1 MSYLQ
6 HFGLK
11 HDPLGKNVRTIVH
24 SQQETQLKQKLNWLL
39 QTKGVGLITGEAGTG
54 KTTALRDWV
63 STLNPMTH
71 HVIYQSDNHFK
82 AFDIYSQL
90 ADSLGLEKYQRYSTL
105 WRALK
110 RELLNLMDN
119 KQLSPIWILDEAHLT
134 PPNFLAVLPAFLN
147 FSFDSR
153 EIMTIILV
161 GQPQLQATL
170 KKSIY
175 SALHSRILFQ
185 FSWQAIDNFT
195 SFNEFVIEAFKNAGI
210 HTSIVSQSGMQ
221 LIYTASKGKLRYAHR
236 LLTQAFLKAASNNCN
251 HLSDDI
257 IQQTIEVLTL

>member
-11 HDPLGKNVRTIVH
+11 HDPLGKNIRNVVH
-24 SQQETQLKQKLNWLL
+24 SNQEKSLTQQLSWLL

-54 KTTALRDWV
+54 KTTVLREWTN
-63 STLNPMTH
+63 SLNPMTH

-90 ADSLGLEKYQRYSTL
+90 ADHLGLERYVRYSTL

-110 RELLNLMDN
+110 KELLNLVDH
-119 KQLSPIWILDEAHLT
+119 KQLSPIWILDEAHLVPT
-134 PPNFLAVLPAFLN
+134 NFLAELPAFLN
-147 FSFDSR
+147 FSFDNR
-153 EIMTIILV
+153 EVITIILV
-161 GQPQLQATL
+161 GLPTLQATL

-185 FSWQAIDNFT
+185 CSWQPIEDSTRFR
-195 SFNEFVIEAFKNAGI
+195 EFVTEAFKNAGI
-210 HTSIVSQSGMQ
+210 HDSIISHSGME
-221 LIYTASKGKLRYAHR
+221 LLYMASKGKLRYAHR
-236 LLTQAFLKAASNNCN
+236 VLTQAFQKAADKNCK
-251 HLSDDI
+251 HLPDEI
-257 IQQTIEVLTL
+257 IQQTIETLAS

>member
-11 HDPLGKNVRTIVH
+11 YDPLGKNIRSTVQ
-24 SQQETQLKQKLNWLL
+24 SQQAIQLKQKLDWLL
-39 QTKGVGLITGEAGTG
+39 QTKGIGLITGDAGTG

-63 STLNPMTH
+63 NSLSPMTH
-71 HVIYQSDNHFK
+71 QVIYQSDNHFQ

-90 ADSLGLEKYQRYSTL
+90 ADSLGLEKYARYSRL

-119 KQLSPIWILDEAHLT
+119 KQLAPIWILDEAHLV
-134 PPNFLAVLPAFLN
+134 PHNFLAELPAFLN

-153 EIMTIILV
+153 EIMTIILI
-161 GQPQLQATL
+161 GQSQLKSTL
-170 KKSIY
+170 KKTIY

-185 FSWQAIDNFT
+185 FSWQTIDNFEN
-195 SFNEFVIEAFKNAGI
+195 FNEFVKEAFKNAGLNN
-210 HTSIVSQSGMQ
+210 TIVSQSAMQ
-221 LIYTASKGKLRYAHR
+221 LVFAASKGKLRYAHR
-236 LLTQAFLKAASNNCN
+236 VFTTALKKAADRNCN

-257 IQQTIEVLTL
+257 IHESIEEIIE

>member
-11 HDPLGKNVRTIVH
+11 QDPLGKNIRSIVH
-24 SQQETQLKQKLNWLL
+24 CKQEAQLKQKLNWLL

-54 KTTALRDWV
+54 KTTALREWV

-71 HVIYQSDNHFK
+71 HAIYQSDNHFR

-90 ADSLGLEKYQRYSTL
+90 ADTLGLEKYMRYSAL

-119 KQLSPIWILDEAHLT
+119 KQLAPIWILDEAHLV
-134 PPNFLAVLPAFLN
+134 PFNFLLELPAFLN
-147 FSFDSR
+147 FSFDNR
-153 EIMTIILV
+153 EVMTIILV
-161 GQPQLQATL
+161 GQPQLQVIL
-170 KKSIY
+170 KKSIH

-185 FSWQAIDNFT
+185 FSWQAFDDFAM
-195 SFNEFVIEAFKNAGI
+195 FNEFVIEALKNAGI
-210 HTSIVSQSGMQ
+210 HNAILSQSGMQ

-236 LLTQAFLKAASNNCN
+236 ILTQAFQKAEIHNCN
-251 HLSDDI
+251 HLPDDI
-257 IQQTIEVLTL
+257 IQQSIEELVA